1 MNKCM
6 SSEMYHRKNWNKT
19 STVILEE
26 LHRMLAGILLM
37 TLVNV
42 C

>member
-1 MNKCM
+1 M
-6 SSEMYHRKNWNKT
+6 SSEMYHREDWKNM
-19 STVILEE
+19 STVVLEE